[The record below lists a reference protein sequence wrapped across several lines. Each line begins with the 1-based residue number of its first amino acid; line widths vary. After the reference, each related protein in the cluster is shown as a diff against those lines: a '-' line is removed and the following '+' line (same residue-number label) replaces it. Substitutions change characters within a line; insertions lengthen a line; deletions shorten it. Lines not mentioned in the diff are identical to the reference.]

1 MLSLV
6 THRLLE
12 VAPERLERWA
22 AGFAE
27 RHGAVGVA
35 VGESIVLTA
44 ADGAVAD
51 FEVPFGPVA
60 LGADPV
66 GALAAHAGS
75 PRSTALLLVRRGGYG
90 VGVARGSELLQ
101 HKVGTK
107 YVQSRTAAGGWSQQ
121 RFARRRTGQ
130 AAGLVLAAVEAAVA
144 MWGRGE
150 GGTATGVTLD
160 VLVPG
165 GDRLLVEEAL
175 GDPRL
180 AFAAALP
187 RGPLLDV
194 RDPRLDVLRHTAKR
208 CRSVRVR
215 LTEPD
220 VP

>member
-1 MLSLV
+1 MS
-6 THRLLE
+6 HRLLE

-27 RHGAVGVA
+27 RHGEVA
-35 VGESIVLTA
+35 VVPSGNGESVVLTA

-51 FEVPFGPVA
+51 LEVPFGSVELEPEPVHA
-60 LGADPV
+60 IAS
-66 GALAAHAGS
+66 HAGKT
-75 PRSTALLLVRRGGYG
+75 RLAALLLVRRGGYG

-101 HKVGTK
+101 HKVGTR
-107 YVQSRTAAGGWSQQ
+107 YVQGRTAAGGWSQQ
-121 RFARRRTGQ
+121 RFARRRSGQ
-130 AAGLVLAAVEAAVA
+130 AAGLVQAAVEAAVA

-150 GGTATGVTLD
+150 GGSTTGVALD

-165 GDRLLVEEAL
+165 GDRFLVEEAL
-175 GDPRL
+175 SDPRL

-194 RDPRLDVLRHTAKR
+194 RDPRLDVLRDAARR

-220 VP
+220 